1 MNIPESPRQVVG
13 SRPVGPPKLFW
24 QNLPCEIVDAA
35 QQCQTRL
42 YWLHKELDRVKTYRD
57 TTTLAGGIVSTIAGV
72 TSVAAGASTPSIAPE
87 NQDSVRGAAIASAAV
102 AAVGS
107 VVVLL
112 HKVSDSPEDVTV
124 LYNGTLE
131 HWAAAHEIVAMCR
144 PYLHDQNN
152 TAYSFAMSQFSL
164 CTASPN
170 PGVVRRDFTEC
181 GDDLPMVD
189 SHVYQCEQT
198 GVDVGERA
206 PRTRRQTRQ
215 HRRRARRAD

>member
-1 MNIPESPRQVVG
+1 M
-13 SRPVGPPKLFW
+13 GPPKLFW
-24 QNLPCEIVDAA
+24 HNLPCEIVDAA

-42 YWLHKELDRVKTYRD
+42 YWLHKELERVKTYRD

-72 TSVAAGASTPSIAPE
+72 ASVAAGASTPSIAPE
-87 NQDSVRGAAIASAAV
+87 NQDSVRGAAIATAAV

-131 HWAAAHEIVAMCR
+131 HWAAAHEIVSMCR

-164 CTASPN
+164 CTSSPN
-170 PGVVRRDFTEC
+170 PGVVRKDFTEC
-181 GDDLPMVD
+181 GEDLPTTD
-189 SHVYQCEQT
+189 PHVYECAHE
-198 GVDVGERA
+198 GVDGGEPASKTVQRD
-206 PRTRRQTRQ
+206 RQRQ
-215 HRRRARRAD
+215 RRAKRGG